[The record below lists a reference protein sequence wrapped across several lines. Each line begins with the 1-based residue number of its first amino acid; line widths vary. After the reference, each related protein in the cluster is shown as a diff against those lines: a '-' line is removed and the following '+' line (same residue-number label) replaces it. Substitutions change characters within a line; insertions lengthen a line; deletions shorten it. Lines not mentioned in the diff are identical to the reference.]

1 MEYMLKIIVRQD
13 KARRVIL
20 DILDQPS
27 SLTTQDWV
35 IFIFPSEIQWGWISE
50 YNKCWLCRR
59 LHRERLLEE
68 TSSQAIIQGD
78 FGRKKRVVMILLNK
92 DRPQSCQTR
101 LLGSTKHKNGI
112 LRRNSTL
119 FKSCI
124 QHLQQGT
131 YDTDMRGIKTTLS
144 NLKWKCSSV
153 CNKYSYSSQGN
164 RQN

>member
-1 MEYMLKIIVRQD
+1 MEYMLKIIVRQLQD

-50 YNKCWLCRR
+50 CNKCWLCRR
-59 LHRERLLEE
+59 
-68 TSSQAIIQGD
+68 AIIQGD

-164 RQN
+164 RQS